1 MKKILYIF
9 ILGSIAFLP
18 ACKKDK
24 PNSPADNNPPADGT
38 VFDKIRD
45 SVFLYA
51 KEAYLWND
59 ALPSYKDFNP
69 RNFTGGSELS
79 ALQKEVDVISQFKSD
94 PATGRPYEYDFERPG
109 EAKYSFIDE
118 GQTSDVLG
126 GNRGDF
132 GFSIK
137 YIAAQDLRVSYVYT
151 SSPADVKGMHRGDQI
166 IKMNGR
172 NSLDGTNQNDIDFV
186 NSAFGGNSLTMTLK
200 KATGGTYD
208 VSVTRSNYSFNPVI
222 KDAVLDVG
230 NGKKIG
236 YFVFNSF
243 TSPENA
249 TVYLDR
255 VFEEFKMQKITDLVV
270 DLRYNGG
277 GYVETADYMA
287 NLIVPPSKNGTLM
300 YNTYY
305 NSTLTGGKAQI
316 LKNQWRIN
324 PGNGERYNYGQLNY
338 AVAANATNFSKNGS
352 LNIGRVFFIVSGSTA
367 SSSELVINNLRP
379 VLNVQLVGTTTY
391 GKPVGFFDI
400 NINKYQL
407 YIPEFETKNSKG
419 QGGYY
424 AGMKP
429 GSADYPGF
437 LAADDVSKDFG
448 DPQEGL
454 LASIISYVTKG
465 NYAVST
471 VRVESLNARGLS
483 ADEQEKIDR
492 KLGNREFN
500 GMIKH
505 HPGTKK

>member
-9 ILGSIAFLP
+9 ILGSIAFLS

-24 PNSPADNNPPADGT
+24 PNSPVDNKPPVEGT
-38 VFDKIRD
+38 TFDKIRD

-59 ALPSYKDFNP
+59 ALPSYNDFNA

-79 ALQKEVDVISQFKSD
+79 ALQKEVEAISQYKMN
-94 PATGRPYEYDFERPG
+94 PATSKPFEYDVENPG

-118 GQTSDVLG
+118 GQTSAVLG

-137 YIAAQDLRVSYVYT
+137 YIAAQDLRVSYVYN
-151 SSPADVKGMHRGDQI
+151 SSSADVKGMHRGDQI

-172 NSLDGTNQNDIDFV
+172 ASLDGTNQNDINFV
-186 NSAFGGNSLTMTLK
+186 NSAFGGNSLTMTLQ
-200 KATGGTYD
+200 KATGATYD
-208 VSVTRSNYSFNPVI
+208 VNVTRGNYSFNPVI

-255 VFEEFKMQKITDLVV
+255 VFDEFKTQNITDLVV

-277 GYVETADYMA
+277 GYVETAEYMA

-300 YNTYY
+300 YSTYY
-305 NSTLTGGKAQI
+305 NSTLASGKAEI

-324 PGNGERYNYGQLNY
+324 PGDGKEYNYGQLNY
-338 AVAANATNFSKNGS
+338 SVASNATNFTKNGS
-352 LNIGRVFFIVSGSTA
+352 LNIGRVFFIVSRITA
-367 SSSELVINNLRP
+367 SSSELLINNLRP
-379 VLNVQLVGTTTY
+379 VLNVQLVGTTTF

-400 NINKYQL
+400 NINRYQL
-407 YIPEFETKNSKG
+407 YVPEFETKNSKG

-424 AGMKP
+424 AGMTP

-454 LASIISYVTKG
+454 LGSIISYVTKG
-465 NYAVST
+465 NYAVNK
-471 VRVESLNARGLS
+471 VRVESLNARALS
-483 ADEQEKIDR
+483 ADEQDEIDR
-492 KLGNREFN
+492 KLNNREFN

-505 HPGTKK
+505 YPGTKK